1 MGLWDVSRR
10 ASQAEGFLF
19 FFFFFIRVK
28 NREADVEH
36 DFGTSTENS
45 ERKTL
50 GIRNPRKSRDM
61 CQTLGYTNFLL
72 LDEITL

>member
-10 ASQAEGFLF
+10 ASQAEF
-19 FFFFFIRVK
+19 FFLRVK
-28 NREADVEH
+28 NREADVQY

-61 CQTLGYTNFLL
+61 YQMLSYTNFLL